1 MNTLTN
7 REMEVADLMAWGC
20 STDEAADKLNVSPFT
35 IKNTLRKIYNKLGF
49 NKVNELAAYIFC
61 TKYGVNVSNDRV
73 GNVKRAIMSLSML
86 ALLIFQVFTS
96 TNDVFRARR
105 ARRCRNEI
113 EVIFDEEL

>member
-1 MNTLTN
+1 M
-7 REMEVADLMAWGC
+7 
-20 STDEAADKLNVSPFT
+20 
-35 IKNTLRKIYNKLGF
+35 
-49 NKVNELAAYIFC
+49 
-61 TKYGVNVSNDRV
+61 SNDRV